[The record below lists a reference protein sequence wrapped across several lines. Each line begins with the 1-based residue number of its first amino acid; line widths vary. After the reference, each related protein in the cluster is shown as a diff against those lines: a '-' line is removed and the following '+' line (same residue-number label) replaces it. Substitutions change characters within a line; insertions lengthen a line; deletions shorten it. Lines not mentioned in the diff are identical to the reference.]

1 MPAPATGVPP
11 AGHGAHGKASWTLAL
26 GAGSLGRQDSHRR
39 DRQKGD
45 VPLRWALVSLA
56 LLELGPRRSEKGLA
70 PAVLNITSFLSHF
83 SPGSSDKIDK
93 RNDKM
98 KRRGSSDGG
107 RRNFETWKKKIPQP
121 SPAQPHRKA
130 KIRRRQPL
138 SPSLLQPRDP
148 CRPPEATQFSESPRK
163 RSQRSCAPAVKQ
175 KETCKT
181 DSAKQRTE
189 RKDAA
194 ELPSS
199 PIPSRPSG
207 EGTKSPKKATST
219 FPKGPVPHACP
230 SRGNPT
236 FNWGQSFTKELRGP
250 ACKDEGCRSRG
261 RAPPD
266 PALALLD
273 RHRLW
278 LLPPAAPDQERQ
290 GGLCV
295 PLARS
300 PLVGKGCPLELVLC
314 FWNGGCF
321 ATPP

>member
-189 RKDAA
+189 KKECSRTAF
-194 ELPSS
+194 LPH
-199 PIPSRPSG
+199 
-207 EGTKSPKKATST
+207 
-219 FPKGPVPHACP
+219 PVPAFWGRNEIPQKSNQHLSEGACP
-230 SRGNPT
+230 PRLPFPGKPHLQL
-236 FNWGQSFTKELRGP
+236 GPEL
-250 ACKDEGCRSRG
+250 
-261 RAPPD
+261 
-266 PALALLD
+266 
-273 RHRLW
+273 H
-278 LLPPAAPDQERQ
+278 
-290 GGLCV
+290 
-295 PLARS
+295 
-300 PLVGKGCPLELVLC
+300 
-314 FWNGGCF
+314 
-321 ATPP
+321 